1 MPSRISLGL
10 HSFFNRILL
19 PVAALLLLAAL
30 IFVVRWCVADAAS
43 TRAEDKAIIE
53 LTTAWAPDDP
63 QTHYALASIYEKGFL
78 PDDMA
83 EAVRAYEKAA
93 ALSPS
98 DYRYWLP
105 LARAR
110 EQSGDSE
117 GAEKALRYAL
127 GLAPN
132 YAQIHWAL
140 GNVLLRQ
147 GRTDEAFAEMR
158 LAVDANPV
166 FAAAA
171 ASTAL
176 QFSDGDYPA
185 ILQKLGNS
193 SEIKAAMA
201 LTLARQKRF
210 DEGLAVWNSVPE
222 DERRSSLKE
231 NGTELFNILLK
242 EKKFRYALQVKAQPG
257 QDNLSGQPAVGVFS
271 NSGFETPVDIS
282 DTSPFSWQIAPGAQ
296 PLIGVDDKQKH
307 GGNFSLGMVFAKS
320 SGKDFRQISQT
331 VTVDSNTS
339 YRFKVFLRS
348 DIRTTGALRWEIADA
363 NSGEVLAATK
373 DISAENTG
381 WEELAADFKTGA
393 QTEGVIIRLVRPGCQ
408 NCSIEGK
415 VWFDDFSLEKK

>member
-10 HSFFNRILL
+10 NSFFYRILL

-30 IFVVRWCVADAAS
+30 IFVLRWCVADAAS
-43 TRAEDKAIIE
+43 IRADDKAIIE
-53 LTTAWAPDDP
+53 LAAAWAPDDP
-63 QTHYALASIYEKGFL
+63 QTHYALASLYEKSFL
-78 PDDMA
+78 PEDIA
-83 EAVRAYEKAA
+83 KAVPEYEKAA

-98 DYRYWLP
+98 DYRFLLP

-127 GLAPN
+127 RLAPN

-147 GRTDEAFAEMR
+147 GRSDEAFAEMR

-166 FAAAA
+166 FAAPA

-176 QFSDGDYPA
+176 QFSDEDYPV

-210 DEGLAVWNSVPE
+210 DEGLAVWGSVPE
-222 DERRSSLKE
+222 DERRSSFKE
-231 NGTELFNILLK
+231 KSTELFNILLA
-242 EKKFRYALQVKAQPG
+242 EKKFRYALKVKAQPG
-257 QDNLSGQPAVGVFS
+257 QDNSGQPAVGVFS

-331 VTVDSNTS
+331 VTVESNTS
-339 YRFKVFLRS
+339 YRFKVFMRS
-348 DIRTTGALRWEIADA
+348 EIQTTGALRWEIADA

-408 NCSIEGK
+408 NCSIEGRI
-415 VWFDDFSLEKK
+415 WFDDFSLEKR